1 MDLAP
6 GLTVTQ
12 ILNTDNTFIKV
23 YHITGYLYKVQIFT
37 NFMNGLTSNENLC
50 WAVLKFDCGWHVES
64 KQCEEMIIGQLT
76 ICHISLC
83 ML

>member
-23 YHITGYLYKVQIFT
+23 YHITEYIHKVKIFT
-37 NFMNGLTSNENLC
+37 NFINGLTLVMKTY
-50 WAVLKFDCGWHVES
+50 AGLF
-64 KQCEEMIIGQLT
+64 
-76 ICHISLC
+76 
-83 ML
+83 